1 MDVIDVRRTL
11 ISQDLVRLSCPF
23 SMLLIEVHVHASG
36 QIEIAIDLFFGN
48 GRFHCGDMGD
58 LKSRKL
64 NSSLDPMP
72 FKAQCNGLVDIG
84 SQMATLVIIES
95 DLGSK
100 CAFGMTHRFVRLLQ
114 SISVVPR
121 EV

>member
-11 ISQDLVRLSCPF
+11 ISQDLVRLSCPL
-23 SMLLIEVHVHASG
+23 SMFFVEVHVHAPG
-36 QIEIAIDLFFGN
+36 QIEIAIDLFFRN

-64 NSSLDPMP
+64 NCSLDPMS
-72 FKAQCNGLVDIG
+72 FKAQCNRFVDIG
-84 SQMATLVIIES
+84 PQMSTLVIITS
-95 DLGSK
+95 DLRSK
-100 CAFGMTHRFVRLLQ
+100 CAFGMTHHFVRLLQ